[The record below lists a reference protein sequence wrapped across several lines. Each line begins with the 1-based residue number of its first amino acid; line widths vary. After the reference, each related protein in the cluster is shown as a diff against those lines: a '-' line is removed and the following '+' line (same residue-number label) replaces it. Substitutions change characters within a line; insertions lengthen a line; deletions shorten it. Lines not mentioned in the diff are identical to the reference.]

1 MQIAR
6 WLAAES
12 RILIMVDPTRGVDV
26 GARREIK
33 RIWSEL
39 GRRGHAIL
47 LASTDAEEL
56 VDTCD
61 RVVVMSQGRRV
72 GELARERAYRARP
85 APDGDRCLS
94 PAPTGRRRAARAD
107 ATSLLLRLARVSAL
121 RNSMLLLVLAAVW
134 LFFYVATNGTFLTQ
148 RNLVLLALQTS
159 IVSLAAISAVMLI
172 VTRNFDLSVGSA
184 VALVGVILAV
194 LTVKH
199 DVNPALA
206 VLAAIAGGVLMGAWQ
221 GFWVTRVGVSSF
233 IVTLAGMLYFRGISM
248 IATNG
253 ATVAPLPRSLT
264 GFATGFLPPAWA
276 IGAVLA
282 ALAGYAA
289 LRVAEIRRGEAL
301 GVSGG
306 LAAEL
311 PRAPRRAGGR
321 RRGRHLDRLLAGHA
335 LPRRCWSRLCTLAA
349 EFVMRRTRFGAQLY
363 AIGGN
368 PEAARLSGINLDR
381 VIFWNF
387 VIAGLGYGIIG
398 VALTA
403 RVSGAIG
410 GSAGLFL
417 ELDAIAAAIIGGT
430 SLAGGRGR
438 VLGALLGALLMG
450 SLNNGMSLMNVPTFY
465 QDTARGDRPAAR
477 GRARSAQPPKEL
489 TPHRSARNPFA
500 ESV

>member
-1 MQIAR
+1 MAEQNIERDRSRFVDAGAAPSDNMLIRIAR
-6 WLAAES
+6 S
-12 RILIMVDPTRGVDV
+12 
-26 GARREIK
+26 
-33 RIWSEL
+33 
-39 GRRGHAIL
+39 
-47 LASTDAEEL
+47 
-56 VDTCD
+56 
-61 RVVVMSQGRRV
+61 
-72 GELARERAYRARP
+72 
-85 APDGDRCLS
+85 
-94 PAPTGRRRAARAD
+94 
-107 ATSLLLRLARVSAL
+107 SAL

-134 LFFYVATNGTFLTQ
+134 LFFYFSTNGTFLTQ

-184 VALVGVILAV
+184 VALVGVILAL

-199 DVNPALA
+199 DVNPLVA
-206 VLAAIAGGVLMGAWQ
+206 VAIAVAGGVAMGAWQ
-221 GFWVTRVGVSSF
+221 GLWVTRVGVSSF

-264 GFATGFLPPAWA
+264 GFATGFLPPALSIAA
-276 IGAVLA
+276 IVLV
-282 ALAGYAA
+282 LAGYAL
-289 LRVAEIRRGEAL
+289 LRLAEIRRARALAVTDNPGQDLLRAL
-301 GVSGG
+301 GPAIV
-306 LAAEL
+306 AAVIGIWIASL
-311 PRAPRRAGGR
+311 QGIPYLVILVAVCA
-321 RRGRHLDRLLAGHA
+321 
-335 LPRRCWSRLCTLAA
+335 LAA
-349 EFVMRRTRFGAQLY
+349 EFVMRRTRFGVQIY

-368 PEAARLSGINLDR
+368 PEAARLSGINPAR

-387 VIAGLGYGIIG
+387 VIAGLGYGITG

-430 SLAGGRGR
+430 SLSGGRGR

-465 QDTARGDRPAAR
+465 QDTARGVVLLLAVAIDQLSRRRSGAR
-477 GRARSAQPPKEL
+477 R
-489 TPHRSARNPFA
+489 
-500 ESV
+500 

>member
-1 MQIAR
+1 MAEQNIERDRSRFVDAGAAPSDNMLIRIAR
-6 WLAAES
+6 S
-12 RILIMVDPTRGVDV
+12 
-26 GARREIK
+26 
-33 RIWSEL
+33 
-39 GRRGHAIL
+39 
-47 LASTDAEEL
+47 
-56 VDTCD
+56 
-61 RVVVMSQGRRV
+61 
-72 GELARERAYRARP
+72 
-85 APDGDRCLS
+85 
-94 PAPTGRRRAARAD
+94 
-107 ATSLLLRLARVSAL
+107 SAL

-134 LFFYVATNGTFLTQ
+134 LFFYFATNGTFLTQ

-184 VALVGVILAV
+184 VALVGVILAL

-199 DVNPALA
+199 DVNPLVA
-206 VLAAIAGGVLMGAWQ
+206 VAIAVAGGVAMGAWQ
-221 GFWVTRVGVSSF
+221 GLWVTRVGVSSF

-264 GFATGFLPPAWA
+264 GFATGFLPPALSIAA
-276 IGAVLA
+276 IVLV
-282 ALAGYAA
+282 LAGYAL
-289 LRVAEIRRGEAL
+289 LRLAEIRRARAL
-301 GVSGG
+301 AVTDNPGQDLLRA
-306 LAAEL
+306 LAPAIVAAVIGIWIASL
-311 PRAPRRAGGR
+311 QGIPYLVILVAVCA
-321 RRGRHLDRLLAGHA
+321 
-335 LPRRCWSRLCTLAA
+335 LAA
-349 EFVMRRTRFGAQLY
+349 EFVMRRTRFGVQIY

-368 PEAARLSGINLDR
+368 PEAARLSGINPAR

-387 VIAGLGYGIIG
+387 VIAGLGYGITG

-430 SLAGGRGR
+430 SLSGGRGR

-465 QDTARGDRPAAR
+465 QDTARGVVLLLAVAIDQLSRRRSGAR
-477 GRARSAQPPKEL
+477 R
-489 TPHRSARNPFA
+489 
-500 ESV
+500 